1 MPESAP
7 GGRDASVAPGQP
19 SEVQRTAEVVV
30 RRILTLLVGTTMAL
44 AASSAVAARITV
56 EVHTETPG
64 AEVTARIYALGERPA
79 ADPRLVLRALAQ
91 ARSGSGRVDL
101 DVADGEPPWRV
112 VVDSP
117 GHLSA
122 AVELLTVPRTALP
135 PLWLPAGKPL
145 AVALPPGAFPA
156 GTTVWGVVESSVPP
170 VPGRWLPTLAPTP
183 ADAAG
188 KATLMAPA
196 AASVTVWAVA
206 PDLSWGRV
214 DVETKGVGTVT
225 CPLASRPQRIEVRDG
240 RDQPVAG
247 VCVVT
252 AEGPAESQGYT
263 GPDGRTVL
271 QVPRDGSFTLY
282 AEGQGCA
289 GRRFVTAGP
298 ARPELR
304 VACGP
309 PRRLVLR
316 WDPRTPTLW
325 VRPSWVPAAL
335 RGGSWMP
342 VVGGS
347 GAVPAQPSEGNLEV
361 WAPGKAWARVAVEAE
376 LASLSLALQDAATVE
391 ATVVGPDDQPV
402 AAVPVWGWLPPRWAG
417 SSSDRPVT
425 AEWLQRGL
433 LPVTVSGPNGFA
445 EIAGLV
451 PALTRLVA
459 RRAGLAGGDS
469 GPFELAP
476 GQPRAVT
483 LKLGEGAWLSVQVAD
498 HGGRAV
504 AGALVEV
511 AANPN
516 PRSLS
521 LRFARAARYPDVLGS
536 GTTDREGRLT
546 LAALPAVPVRL
557 SVTAPGYVKRTV
569 ELELPPAGLD
579 AGVVELEP
587 GSPVS
592 GQVVDERGTP
602 VEEADVSLGAMP
614 MLAFAEPAAR
624 TDAAGVFVIPDQ
636 PRSGEVYLAARA
648 EGFAAG
654 QPMRL
659 GLPSPGPVE
668 LRLQRG
674 RVLEGLVVDEAST
687 APVAGARVEASQSQ
701 RRSMGGG
708 GMTINFVST
717 GGGSTAETDGEGRFR
732 LEGLG
737 VGAYDLKAK
746 ARGFRE
752 TTLAVKLAEGEPPRP
767 VTVTL
772 KAGLLLEGVV
782 AGPDGGPA
790 AGVRVQ
796 AEPASA
802 DQTRREARSA
812 PVSTRTGDDGAF
824 RLEGLAPGR
833 TVVSARGDGGAWGRE
848 LAEAGQEHPVELRLE
863 PGGGIQGRVVA
874 ESGEPVGAVEVGG
887 WGAAVQQDLG
897 AVRVQGDGTFVVE
910 RLAPGRYELWATAA
924 GWSRATET
932 VTVEPGGTAAV
943 TLTLRRGGSITGR
956 VLGLGSA
963 ELERCQVIASG
974 SRATPAP
981 DGTFTVGGVR
991 LGRTEVSALLIPDGK
1006 RRSASVLIEDVGRPA
1021 TVELD
1026 FGKGIALSGSV
1037 RRAGAPAVGVGIEV
1051 RSGATSGSTASDA
1064 QGAWELAGV
1073 EPGQIELRLVDQH
1086 GRTLLGRRLQ
1096 ASSDQRV
1103 DLELPGGVLRGR
1115 VVALPERQPV
1125 AGARVTLLG
1134 SAEQPG
1140 LSREVSADEAGA
1152 FRIEDLPD
1160 GEFSVRAR
1168 ADGHTAAET
1177 QGRLSM
1183 ASGPEVTLE
1192 LQAEQRLVLQVRLPD
1207 GSAPD
1212 RVNLQI
1218 LRGGRVEDGIWA
1230 DCDRTGEAV
1239 VTTLPVGAFT
1249 GLVWAIGAG
1258 QIGTFAVPG
1267 GPVPVAL
1274 RPTGVLRLLP
1284 GGACRV
1290 RVLAA
1295 DSGLVVPVN
1304 PWQNA
1309 ERGEWVRLDS
1319 TLAIAVPAG
1328 PYRVEVAGGG
1338 EPVQALVEPG
1348 GEASATVCTP

>member
-1 MPESAP
+1 M
-7 GGRDASVAPGQP
+7 
-19 SEVQRTAEVVV
+19 

-44 AASSAVAARITV
+44 AAGSAVAARVTI

-64 AEVTARIYALGERPA
+64 AEVRARVYALGERPA
-79 ADPRLVLRALAQ
+79 VDPRLVPRALAE

-101 DVADGEPPWRV
+101 DVADSEPPWRV

-117 GHLSA
+117 GHVSA
-122 AVELLTVPRTALP
+122 AVELLTVPRTALA

-170 VPGRWLPTLAPTP
+170 IPGRWLPTLAPTP

-188 KATLMAPA
+188 KVTLMAPT
-196 AASVTVWAVA
+196 AASVTVWAAA
-206 PDLSWGRV
+206 PDQRWGSV
-214 DVETKGVGTVT
+214 DVETKGVSAIT
-225 CPLASRPQRIEVRDG
+225 CPLASRPQKVVVRDA
-240 RDQPVAG
+240 RDEPVAG
-247 VCVVT
+247 ARVVT
-252 AEGPAESQGYT
+252 AESPAESQART
-263 GPDGRTVL
+263 GPDGRAVL
-271 QVPRDGSFTLY
+271 QVPRDGSFTLL
-282 AEGQGCA
+282 AEGKGCA
-289 GRRFVTAGP
+289 GRAFVTTGP
-298 ARPELR
+298 VRPELR
-304 VACGP
+304 VICGP
-309 PRRLVLR
+309 PHRLALR

-325 VRPSWVPAAL
+325 VRPIWVPAAL
-335 RGGSWMP
+335 RGSTWLP
-342 VVGGS
+342 LVGGS
-347 GAVPAQPSEGNLEV
+347 STVPAQPAEGSLEV

-376 LASLSLALQDAATVE
+376 LTSLSVALQDAAAVD
-391 ATVVGPDDQPV
+391 ATVVGPDGQP
-402 AAVPVWGWLPPRWAG
+402 ASAVPVWGWLPPRWAG
-417 SSSDRPVT
+417 SSSDRAVT

-433 LPVTVSGPNGFA
+433 LPVAVSGPNGFA

-476 GQPRAVT
+476 GQRHAVT
-483 LKLGEGAWLSVQVAD
+483 LTLGEGAWLSVQVAD

-521 LRFARAARYPDVLGS
+521 LRFARAARHREVLGS
-536 GTTDREGRLT
+536 GATDREGRLT
-546 LAALPAVPVRL
+546 LTALPAGPVRL
-557 SVTAPGYVKRTV
+557 SVTAPGFVRKAV
-569 ELELPPAGLD
+569 ELEVPPGGLD

-592 GQVVDERGTP
+592 GRVADERGAP
-602 VEEADVSLGAMP
+602 VAEADVNLGAMP
-614 MLAFAEPAAR
+614 MLAFAEPVAR

-636 PRSGEVYLAARA
+636 PRSGELYLAARA

-708 GMTINFVST
+708 GMTISFVST
-717 GGGSTAETDGEGRFR
+717 GGGSVTEADGEGRFR

-737 VGAYDLKAK
+737 FGAYDLKAR

-752 TTLAVKLAEGEPPRP
+752 TTLAVKLAEGEAPRP

-782 AGPDGGPA
+782 AGPDGDPA

-833 TVVSARGDGGAWGRE
+833 MVLSARGDGGAWGRE
-848 LAEAGQEHPVELRLE
+848 LAEAGQKHPVELRLE
-863 PGGGIQGRVVA
+863 PGGSVQGRVVA
-874 ESGEPVGAVEVGG
+874 ESGEPVGTVEVGG

-910 RLAPGRYELWATAA
+910 RLAPGRYELWATAD

-932 VTVEPGGTAAV
+932 ATVEPGGRAAV
-943 TLTLRRGGSITGR
+943 TLTLRRGGTITGR

-974 SRATPAP
+974 GRTTPAP
-981 DGTFTVGGVR
+981 DGTFTVSGVR
-991 LGRTEVSALLIPDGK
+991 LGRTEVAALLIPDGK

-1026 FGKGIALSGSV
+1026 FAKGIALSGSV
-1037 RRAGAPAVGVGIEV
+1037 RRAGAAAVGVGIEV

-1103 DLELPGGVLRGR
+1103 DLDLPGGVLRGR
-1115 VVALPERQPV
+1115 VVALPDRRPV
-1125 AGARVTLLG
+1125 AGARVTLVG

-1140 LSREVSADEAGA
+1140 LSREVSTDETGA
-1152 FRIEDLPD
+1152 FHIEELPD
-1160 GEFSVRAR
+1160 GELSVRAR
-1168 ADGHTAAET
+1168 ADGYTATEAR
-1177 QGRLSM
+1177 GHLSM
-1183 ASGPEVTLE
+1183 GSGPELTLE
-1192 LQAEQRLVLQVRLPD
+1192 LQAEQRLILQVRLPD

-1212 RVNLQI
+1212 RVNLQV
-1218 LRGGRVEDGIWA
+1218 LRAGRVEDGVWA
-1230 DCDRTGEAV
+1230 DCDRNGEAV
-1239 VTTLPVGAFT
+1239 VTTLPVGGFT

-1258 QIGTFAVPG
+1258 QLGAFAVPG
-1267 GPVPVAL
+1267 GPVPVVL
-1274 RPTGVLRLLP
+1274 RPTGTLRLVA

-1290 RVLAA
+1290 RVVAA

-1304 PWQNA
+1304 PWQNP
-1309 ERGEWVRLDS
+1309 ERGAWVRLDG
-1319 TLAIAVPAG
+1319 TLAIALPAG
-1328 PYRVEVAGGG
+1328 PYRVEVGGGG
-1338 EPVQALVEPG
+1338 EPVQVLVEPG
-1348 GEASATVCTP
+1348 GEASATVCAP